1 MGTEKQKE
9 GKKRMR
15 RNQNRLLI
23 GLLLGSLFLM
33 EGTLS
38 IAHAAEGLVVD
49 LEEGI
54 RLAMEKNERLLMAG
68 KDREKA
74 GQQVREARADGL
86 PQLDFSLNYNRNWM
100 LPSLVFAGQTVK
112 IGNNNNIT
120 GTLSLRQ
127 PLYSG
132 GKVRA
137 ALASARNF
145 REYAGEVERGVRQQ
159 VVEQVATAYYDLLL
173 AKRLVQ
179 VSQLALDLARTNLAQ
194 AQALKRAGRVSDY
207 DLLRAE
213 VQVSSLK
220 ADSIRVANGQK
231 LAEMV
236 YKDIIGLD
244 LQQDIEV
251 VEDFDEEAGPP
262 AGDLQKLVAVG
273 MGRRPELRQL
283 ERRLQVQERV
293 VQIEK
298 AASRPSIDLVASGQA
313 QFQSDKFDVADREWR
328 KNWSS
333 GVVVQFPLFDGL
345 RTRARVGQARSDLR
359 RAELERDRLEREI
372 RLEITRAWL
381 DCQDAL
387 ERQKAQEAAVSQAE
401 KGLQVAESRYAS
413 GAGTQLEILDAQL
426 TLVGARTEWATA
438 SRDRALGLTRL
449 ELAVGLLG
457 EER

>member
-1 MGTEKQKE
+1 MG
-9 GKKRMR
+9 G
-15 RNQNRLLI
+15 
-23 GLLLGSLFLM
+23 
-33 EGTLS
+33 
-38 IAHAAEGLVVD
+38 AHSRARAAEGLVID
-49 LEEGI
+49 LQEGI

-86 PQLDFSLNYNRNWM
+86 PQFDFSVNYNRNWR
-100 LPSLVFAGQTVK
+100 LPSFIFDTPEGKQTVK
-112 IGNNNNIT
+112 IGTENNIT

-132 GKVRA
+132 GRVRA
-137 ALASARNF
+137 ALASARHF

-159 VVEQVATAYYDLLL
+159 VIEEVATAYYDLLL
-173 AKRLVQ
+173 AKKLVQ
-179 VSQLALDLARTNLAQ
+179 VSQLALDLARTNLVQ

-231 LAEMV
+231 LAEMA
-236 YKDIIGLD
+236 YKDVIGLD
-244 LQQDIEV
+244 LQTPIEV
-251 VEDFDEEAGPP
+251 VEDFDEEAGLPT
-262 AGDLQKLVAVG
+262 GDLQELVG
-273 MGRRPELRQL
+273 PELKQV
-283 ERRLQVQERV
+283 ERRLFVQERV

-298 AASRPSIDLVASGQA
+298 AASRPSIDLVANGQA
-313 QFQSDKFDVADREWR
+313 QFQSNKFDVADREWR
-328 KNWSS
+328 KTWSS

-345 RTRARVGQARSDLR
+345 RARARVGQARADLR
-359 RAELERDRLEREI
+359 RAELERDRLQREI

-387 ERQKAQEAAVSQAE
+387 ERQRAQAAAVSQAE

-426 TLVGARTEWATA
+426 TLIGARTEWATA
-438 SRDRALGLTRL
+438 RRDRALGLTRL